1 MTVLTLWNEN
11 NVDLFKYTI
20 SLLHIRLSKKL
31 TLPQLKK
38 YDITQK
44 VIEALAD
51 TESRAILF
59 SIIRKGN
66 TAAELSDKLKI
77 PLSSV
82 YKKLADL
89 EELTLIKVEKW
100 MLSDKGRKYK
110 VYRSRISKADI
121 SIKKPEPVLTLIH
134 NEVTK

>member
-1 MTVLTLWNEN
+1 M
-11 NVDLFKYTI
+11 
-20 SLLHIRLSKKL
+20 IRRL

-51 TESRAILF
+51 SESRSILF
-59 SIIRKGN
+59 STIKKGY
-66 TAAELSDKLKI
+66 TAAELSYKLKI

-82 YKKLADL
+82 YKKLTGL

-100 MLSDKGRKYK
+100 MISDKGRRYK

-121 SIKKPEPVLTLIH
+121 SIKKPEPTLVLIP
-134 NEVTK
+134 N

>member
-1 MTVLTLWNEN
+1 M
-11 NVDLFKYTI
+11 
-20 SLLHIRLSKKL
+20 SRKL

-38 YDITQK
+38 YDISQK

-51 TESRAILF
+51 SESRAILF
-59 SIIRKGN
+59 SIVEKGN

-82 YKKLADL
+82 YKKLSDL
-89 EELTLIKVEKW
+89 EELTLIEIEKW

-110 VYRSRISKADI
+110 VYRSRIKQAEI
-121 SIKKPEPVLTLIH
+121 SIKKPEPVLILVS
-134 NEVTK
+134 NTK

>member
-1 MTVLTLWNEN
+1 M
-11 NVDLFKYTI
+11 
-20 SLLHIRLSKKL
+20 SRKL

-38 YDITQK
+38 YDISQK

-51 TESRAILF
+51 SESRAILF
-59 SIIRKGN
+59 SIVKKGN

-82 YKKLADL
+82 YKKLSDL
-89 EELTLIKVEKW
+89 EELTLIEVEKW

-110 VYRSRISKADI
+110 IYRSRIKQAEI
-121 SIKKPEPVLTLIH
+121 SIKKPEPVLILVS
-134 NEVTK
+134 NTK

>member
-1 MTVLTLWNEN
+1 M
-11 NVDLFKYTI
+11 
-20 SLLHIRLSKKL
+20 SRKL

-38 YDITQK
+38 YDISQK

-51 TESRAILF
+51 SESRAILF
-59 SIIRKGN
+59 SIVKKGN

-82 YKKLADL
+82 YKKLSDL
-89 EELTLIKVEKW
+89 EELTLIEIEKW

-110 VYRSRISKADI
+110 VYRSRIKQAEI
-121 SIKKPEPVLTLIH
+121 SIKKPEPVLILVS
-134 NEVTK
+134 NS

>member
-1 MTVLTLWNEN
+1 MNRIVL
-11 NVDLFKYTI
+11 KHKI
-20 SLLHIRLSKKL
+20 

-38 YDITQK
+38 YDISQK

-51 TESRAILF
+51 SESRAILF
-59 SIIRKGN
+59 SIVKKGN

-82 YKKLADL
+82 YKKLSDL
-89 EELTLIKVEKW
+89 EELTLIEVEKW

-110 VYRSRISKADI
+110 VYRSRIKQAEI
-121 SIKKPEPVLTLIH
+121 SIKKPEPVLILVS
-134 NEVTK
+134 NSK

>member
-1 MTVLTLWNEN
+1 MTRR
-11 NVDLFKYTI
+11 I
-20 SLLHIRLSKKL
+20 

-51 TESRAILF
+51 AESRAILF
-59 SIIRKGN
+59 SVIKKGK
-66 TAAELSDKLKI
+66 TATELSEELKI

-82 YKKLADL
+82 YKKLGDL
-89 EELTLIKVEKW
+89 EELTLIEIEKW

-110 VYRSRISKADI
+110 VYKSRISKADI
-121 SIKKPEPVLTLIH
+121 SIQKPEPVLSLVS
-134 NEVTK
+134 NR

>member
-1 MTVLTLWNEN
+1 M
-11 NVDLFKYTI
+11 
-20 SLLHIRLSKKL
+20 SRKL

-38 YDITQK
+38 YDISQK

-51 TESRAILF
+51 SESRAILF
-59 SIIRKGN
+59 SIVKKGN

-82 YKKLADL
+82 YKKLSDL
-89 EELTLIKVEKW
+89 EELTLIEVEKW

-110 VYRSRISKADI
+110 VYRSRIKQAEI
-121 SIKKPEPVLTLIH
+121 SIKKPEPVLILVA
-134 NEVTK
+134 NTK